1 MTVTVP
7 LAHCVSTTRLQK
19 LVIAPYLIA
28 THLMAGDIFT
38 KVLDAEKFHRF
49 RNYLLNTKGMVQ
61 TVLTDTAGRVAVLR
75 GRAARWW
82 VKCVDA
88 VTGDSK

>member
-1 MTVTVP
+1 MMY
-7 LAHCVSTTRLQK
+7 QK

-75 GRAARWW
+75 GRAARW
-82 VKCVDA
+82 
-88 VTGDSK
+88 